1 MKKAEYIAKYGE
13 EAYKAHIEKVN
24 ARYKQK
30 RTEILK
36 QAKTKYKKNRTE
48 ILEQRNLK
56 YHTDTEYR
64 EIQKAR
70 NRDCCK
76 RRWQND
82 ENFRKAKSKENVE
95 NNAKNY
101 LKNLHEELGSTYKF
115 VRTQY
120 SEYSRKKIN
129 NWKEYIYDI
138 LKTDAALDGDVNY
151 LSEDFLYEK
160 FLDNKENDLYYGN
173 IKIVK
178 YFIPLMCIK
187 IYDNEIFNDRE
198 VEMLNYF
205 KTFKN
210 ITKKKPVKYSDK
222 VIWMPK
228 EYLHNAEKATE
239 IMKLYNIVADF
250 MLNAPVYE

>member
-1 MKKAEYIAKYGE
+1 MTKAEYIAKYGE
-13 EAYKAHIEKVN
+13 EAYKAHIEKAK
-24 ARYKQK
+24 AR
-30 RTEILK
+30 
-36 QAKTKYKKNRTE
+36 YKKNRTE
-48 ILEQRNLK
+48 ILEQQNLK

-70 NRDCCK
+70 NRDCGK

-82 ENFRKAKSKENVE
+82 ENFRKAKSKKDVE
-95 NNAKNY
+95 IRNKNH
-101 LKNLHEELGSTYKF
+101 LKNLRDELGCAYKF

-120 SEYSRKKIN
+120 TEYSRKKIN
-129 NWKEYIYDI
+129 NLKEYIYDI

-151 LSEDFLYEK
+151 LSEDFLYER
-160 FLDNKENDLYYGN
+160 FLDNKTNDLYYGN
-173 IKIVK
+173 IKIAK

-187 IYDNEIFNDRE
+187 IYDNESFNDRE
-198 VEMLNYF
+198 IEMLNYF

-210 ITKKKPVKYSDK
+210 TTKKKPIKYSDK
-222 VIWMPK
+222 IIWMPK

-239 IMKLYNIVADF
+239 IMKLYNIIADF

>member
-1 MKKAEYIAKYGE
+1 MTKEEFIAKYGE
-13 EAYKAHIEKVN
+13 EAYKAHIEKAK
-24 ARYKQK
+24 AR
-30 RTEILK
+30 
-36 QAKTKYKKNRTE
+36 YKKNRTE
-48 ILEQRNLK
+48 ILEQQNLK
-56 YHTDTEYR
+56 YHTDTEFR
-64 EIQKAR
+64 EIHKAR
-70 NRDCCK
+70 NRDCGK

-82 ENFRKAKSKENVE
+82 ENCRNAKTKENVE
-95 NNAKNY
+95 TLNKNY
-101 LKNLHEELGSTYKF
+101 VKNLCEELGSAYKF
-115 VRTQY
+115 VRMQY
-120 SEYSRKKIN
+120 TEYSRKKIK

-151 LSEDFLYEK
+151 LSEDFLYER

-178 YFIPLMCIK
+178 YFIPMMCIK

-210 ITKKKPVKYSDK
+210 TTKKKPIKYSNK
-222 VIWMPK
+222 IIWMPK

-250 MLNAPVYE
+250 MLNTTIYE